1 MVNII
6 EKLINRIIV
15 RISIN
20 IDIIFYG
27 IKIEFGQDASIRSGM
42 RYLIKKFKKKPISV
56 LEIGTRHGESAK
68 VILKTLNVK
77 KYTVID
83 PFTTYQDYKN
93 DPANKLMTHGDKIYK
108 KTKKEL
114 KALCNNLIFLRG
126 FSNNKKFLKN
136 IKRNSLDL
144 IFVDGNHEY
153 NYVLEDLRNYF
164 PKLKKEGI
172 LIGDDFNSR
181 SKKNDFLNKISGN
194 RKNKGVYEA
203 VVDFS
208 KENKISF
215 YTFGSQ
221 GGYPKLFLF
230 KK

>member
-181 SKKNDFLNKISGN
+181 SKKK
-194 RKNKGVYEA
+194 R
-203 VVDFS
+203 
-208 KENKISF
+208 
-215 YTFGSQ
+215 
-221 GGYPKLFLF
+221 LF
-230 KK
+230 K

>member
-1 MVNII
+1 MANFIK
-6 EKLINRIIV
+6 KLICRIIN

-27 IKIEFGQDASIRSGM
+27 IKIEFGQDASIRTGM
-42 RYLIKKFKKKPISV
+42 RYLLKKFKKKHISV

-68 VILKTLNVK
+68 VILRTLNIK

-83 PFTTYQDYKN
+83 PFITYQDYKS

-114 KALCNNLIFLRG
+114 KPLCKNLIFLRG
-126 FSNNKKFLKN
+126 FSNNKKILKN
-136 IKRNSLDL
+136 IKKNSLDL
-144 IFVDGNHEY
+144 VFVDGNHEY
-153 NYVLEDLRNYF
+153 KYVLEDLRNYF
-164 PKLKKEGI
+164 PKIKKGGI
-172 LIGDDFNSR
+172 LMGDDFNHR
-181 SKKNDFLNKISGN
+181 SKKSDFLNKMPGN
-194 RKNKGVYEA
+194 KKNKGVYEA
-203 VVDFS
+203 VISFS
-208 KENKISF
+208 KENKINFS
-215 YTFGSQ
+215 TFGHQ

>member
-1 MVNII
+1 MINVI
-6 EKLINRIIV
+6 ENLINRIKT

-56 LEIGTRHGESAK
+56 LEIGTRHGESAT

-77 KYTVID
+77 KYIVID

-93 DPANKLMTHGDKIYK
+93 DPANKLMTHGDLIYK

-126 FSNNKKFLKN
+126 FSNNKKFLKK
-136 IKRNSLDL
+136 IKKNSLDL

-153 NYVLEDLRNYF
+153 KYVLEDLRNYF
-164 PKLKKEGI
+164 PKLKKEAI

-181 SKKNDFLNKISGN
+181 SKKNDFLNKMSDN

-208 KENKISF
+208 KQNKISF
-215 YTFGSQ
+215 STFGNQ